1 MIKLDS
7 ILKSRDI
14 TLPTK
19 VHIVKATAFPAVMYK
34 CERWTL
40 KKAEHQWIGAIEL
53 WCWRRF
59 LRIPWTAR
67 RSNKSLRKEISPENS
82 LEGQMLKLKLQNFS
96 NLMGRAS
103 SLEKNLMLGKIE
115 GRRRSGQKRMKW
127 LDGITNS
134 MYMSLSKLWEKV
146 KDKEAWHA
154 AVYGL
159 RRVGHNL
166 ATEQQQKRSK
176 DVENKH
182 TIIKWER
189 SRGINWELGINIHTV
204 LYTKQ
209 IKNKHLWLAQG
220 TICNIL

>member
-40 KKAEHQWIGAIEL
+40 KKAEHQWIGAFEL

-96 NLMGRAS
+96 NLMGRAN
-103 SLEKNLMLGKIE
+103 SLKKNLMLGKIE

-134 MYMSLSKLWEKV
+134 MYMSLSKLWEKM

-204 LYTKQ
+204 LYTK
-209 IKNKHLWLAQG
+209 
-220 TICNIL
+220 